1 MHPTI
6 ATGWKTCPVA
16 SAKKMREDVKNNLQ
30 YQLVM
35 RFMFKKIL
43 FRCGNV
49 AAILEL
55 DEHLQVRNN
64 ILFIYDDDTV

>member
-1 MHPTI
+1 MHLTI
-6 ATGWKTCPVA
+6 ATGWKTCLVV
-16 SAKKMREDVKNNLQ
+16 SAEIMLGNVKNNLQ

-35 RFMFKKIL
+35 RFMSKIIL

-64 ILFIYDDDTV
+64 ILFLHGDTV

>member
-6 ATGWKTCPVA
+6 ATGWKTCLVA
-16 SAKKMREDVKNNLQ
+16 SAEEMLGIVKNNLQ

-64 ILFIYDDDTV
+64 ILFIHDDKV

>member
-1 MHPTI
+1 MHLTI
-6 ATGWKTCPVA
+6 ATGWKTCLVA
-16 SAKKMREDVKNNLQ
+16 SAEIMLGNVNNLQ

-35 RFMFKKIL
+35 RFMSKIIL

-64 ILFIYDDDTV
+64 ILFLHDDKV